1 MDFVRSTS
9 IEMNLWPVEHFCF
22 PFWIWKKGGTKVFN
36 WSEVH
41 FYRSNFLQN
50 PYFTTLAE
58 RKTNDLSF
66 SSLIDFFTSFSD
78 EGYAERSKLNNVE
91 WEASLFKNIIH
102 KIILFNICIIVIHE
116 TKKGGRNA
124 LFSTKRGIE
133 IPPFSLLTR
142 HV

>member
-9 IEMNLWPVEHFCF
+9 IEMNLLPVEHFCHF
-22 PFWIWKKGGTKVFN
+22 VKVFN

-66 SSLIDFFTSFSD
+66 SSLIDFFPSFSD

-91 WEASLFKNIIH
+91 
-102 KIILFNICIIVIHE
+102 
-116 TKKGGRNA
+116 
-124 LFSTKRGIE
+124 
-133 IPPFSLLTR
+133 
-142 HV
+142 